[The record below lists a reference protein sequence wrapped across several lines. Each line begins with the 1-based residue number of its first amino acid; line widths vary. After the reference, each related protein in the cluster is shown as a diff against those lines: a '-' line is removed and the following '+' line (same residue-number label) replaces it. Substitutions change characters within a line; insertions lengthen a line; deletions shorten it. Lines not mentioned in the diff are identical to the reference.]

1 MPDQFYIEKAEMA
14 IEMITIQVLNRNL
27 HNERF
32 PRAEGW
38 KLTKER
44 QRERVEAYLKDNCM
58 INRDCEWTSKEI
70 HPSLKWAAG
79 IAEDMAVHFKD
90 Y

>member
-14 IEMITIQVLNRNL
+14 IEMVTNQVLNRNL
-27 HNERF
+27 HDERF

-44 QRERVEAYLKDNCM
+44 HRERVEAWMKDNCM
-58 INRDCEWTSKEI
+58 INREGEWALKEV
-70 HPSLKWAAG
+70 HPSLKWAAS
-79 IAEDMAVHFKD
+79 IAEDMAVHIKN